1 MATNNIKQIKL
12 PNNIT
17 YNIELCDDSK
27 KLVLA
32 SAALTGTPTAPTA
45 AAGTNTTQI
54 ATTAFVNTE
63 INNKIAAAD
72 AMIYKGTI
80 GTNGTVTSLPT
91 THKTGYTYKVIT
103 AGNYA
108 GVKCEIGDMI
118 ICLIDGTT
126 ANNAHWTVVQNN
138 IDGAVIGPASSV
150 DNRIAIFN
158 GTTGKLI
165 EDSGFTIATS
175 VPANAKFTDTTY
187 TFTTGSSNGTFNVTP
202 LGGTAQPVAIK
213 GLGSAAYTASTAYAT
228 AAQGTKADN
237 ALPKAG
243 GTITGNLGI
252 NGKVTQGSPSSDS
265 TVTNM
270 NRFQADLFVEG
281 NGSAPN
287 IPKAAGFYLGKS
299 ASDGN
304 RHMDIVSGDTYSYID
319 FNKAGNNLDYD
330 VRMLIDV
337 NTGYSQ
343 FMWDSTKSSKIL
355 NVAGTLQQNGVGVAT
370 LNDLNTKAPAY
381 TYQTTDPGAGSSLA
395 AGKLLFVYS

>member
-108 GVKCEIGDMI
+108 GVKCEVGDMI
-118 ICLIDGTT
+118 ICLVDGTT

-138 IDGAVIGPASSV
+138 IDGAVIGPASSI
-150 DNRIAIFN
+150 DNRVAIFN

-202 LGGTAQPVAIK
+202 LGGTATPVAIK

-243 GTITGNLGI
+243 GNISGHIYLTGANTSSSTGSTSQIVFGTSSNNHVVISSNNNALVI
-252 NGKVTQGSPSSDS
+252 NPTTTTTTNQIVLYLDSPSQFPCGIASG
-265 TVTNM
+265 TNIY
-270 NRFQADLFVEG
+270 EG
-281 NGSAPN
+281 GIAL
-287 IPKAAGFYLGKS
+287 A
-299 ASDGN
+299 
-304 RHMDIVSGDTYSYID
+304 
-319 FNKAGNNLDYD
+319 NKY
-330 VRMLIDV
+330 
-337 NTGYSQ
+337 
-343 FMWDSTKSSKIL
+343 
-355 NVAGTLQQNGVGVAT
+355 
-370 LNDLNTKAPAY
+370 APAY